1 MLAATGV
8 ATEVTAAGVVTV
20 PLIRASE
27 RATAADALTIGVAKV
42 RKLVMVLVLI
52 LGQVMGRWVS
62 PADAASTAWP
72 VPNGANGGSRPIWAL
87 SLALRQ
93 FFGANEW

>member
-20 PLIRASE
+20 PLMRASE

-52 LGQVMGRWVS
+52 FVQVMGRWVS
-62 PADAASTAWP
+62 SAYAANTAWP
-72 VPNGANGGSRPIWAL
+72 VPNGANGENRPIWAL
-87 SLALRQ
+87 GLALRQ
-93 FFGANEW
+93 FFDANEW